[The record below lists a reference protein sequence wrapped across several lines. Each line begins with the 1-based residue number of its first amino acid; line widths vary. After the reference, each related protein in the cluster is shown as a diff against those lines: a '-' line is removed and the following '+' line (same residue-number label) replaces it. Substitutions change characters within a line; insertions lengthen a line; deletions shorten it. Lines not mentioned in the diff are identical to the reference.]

1 MTFLAIL
8 ILAGRVAVV
17 AALVY
22 AATVALTH
30 WAVRSRRLT
39 PFGAWPRFVRRASD
53 PVLQPLERRII
64 RSGGSPQDAP
74 LWLVGIV
81 VVGGLLLISLI
92 QWLVGFSVTLRYLA
106 QAGPGTWGRFL
117 VSTLFS
123 ILMVALFVRVISS
136 WLGISPYKRW
146 MRPVMI
152 LTDWLIEPIRRILPP
167 FGMLDF
173 SPLVAWLVLSLVRGF
188 VLSLF

>member
-1 MTFLAIL
+1 MTPFAIL
-8 ILAGRVAVV
+8 ILAGRTIVV
-17 AALVY
+17 VALVY
-22 AATVALTH
+22 AAIVALTH

-74 LWLVGIV
+74 LWLIGIV

-92 QWLVGFSVTLRYLA
+92 QWLVGFSVTLAYLA
-106 QAGPGTWGRFL
+106 QAGPRAWGRFL
-117 VSTLFS
+117 VSGLFS
-123 ILMVALFVRVISS
+123 ILMIALLVRVISS
-136 WLGISPYKRW
+136 WIGISPYKRW

-152 LTDWLIEPIRRILPP
+152 LTDWLIDPIRRILPP

-173 SPLVAWLVLSLVRGF
+173 SPLVAWLVLSLVRQF
-188 VLSLF
+188 VLSQF

>member
-1 MTFLAIL
+1 MTPLAIL
-8 ILAGRVAVV
+8 ILAGRTIVV
-17 AALVY
+17 VALVY

-39 PFGAWPRFVRRASD
+39 PFGAWPRLVRRVSD
-53 PVLQPLERRII
+53 PVLQPIERRII

-74 LWLVGIV
+74 LWLIGIV

-92 QWLVGFSVTLRYLA
+92 QWLVGFSVTLAYLA
-106 QAGPGTWGRFL
+106 QAGPRAWGQFL
-117 VSTLFS
+117 VSGVFS
-123 ILMVALFVRVISS
+123 ILMVALLVRVISS
-136 WLGISPYKRW
+136 WIGISPYKRW

-152 LTDWLIEPIRRILPP
+152 LTDWLIDPIRRILPP

-173 SPLVAWLVLSLVRGF
+173 SPLVAWLVLSLVRQF
-188 VLSLF
+188 VLSQF

>member
-1 MTFLAIL
+1 MTVVAML

-17 AALVY
+17 LALAY
-22 AATVALTH
+22 AAVVALTH

-53 PVLQPLERRII
+53 PVLQPLERRIV

-74 LWLVGIV
+74 LWLIGIV
-81 VVGGLLLISLI
+81 VVGGLLVISLI
-92 QWLVGFSVTLRYLA
+92 QWLAGMTVTLRYLA
-106 QAGPGTWGRFL
+106 EAGPEAWGRFL
-117 VSTLFS
+117 VSGLFS
-123 ILMVALFVRVISS
+123 ILMIALFVRVISS
-136 WLGISPYKRW
+136 WLGVSPYKRW
-146 MRPVMI
+146 MRPVML
-152 LTDWLIEPIRRILPP
+152 LTDWLINPIRRILPP